1 MTLVA
6 PLDLAIGAVIDT
18 VRSMQEPLLADVFLV
33 DIYAPEGSAERN
45 LTYRFVF
52 RHAER
57 TLKDK
62 EVEKINLRIGQH
74 LVERLPVRFS

>member
-6 PLDLAIGAVIDT
+6 PESLAIGAVVDT
-18 VRSMQEPLLADVFLV
+18 VKEMQEPLLTDVFLV
-33 DIYAPEGSAERN
+33 DVYAPEGSAERN
-45 LTYRFVF
+45 LTYRFVY

-74 LVERLPVRFS
+74 LVERLSVRFS

>member
-1 MTLVA
+1 
-6 PLDLAIGAVIDT
+6 
-18 VRSMQEPLLADVFLV
+18 
-33 DIYAPEGSAERN
+33 
-45 LTYRFVF
+45 VF

-62 EVEKINLRIGQH
+62 DVEKINLRIGQH